1 MTFDD
6 LKPFLN
12 SAIRHGL
19 TLLGGALMAKGAIT
33 SAGAES
39 VVEGLSG
46 LLVGVVGLAW
56 SQLHVGR
63 LAAAGKMLDAIPPS
77 AIETIAAIVAQLANA
92 LGAAHR
98 VGDIATASQL
108 GATMATL
115 VGSPAPAVYTPPVD
129 PSLATMAST
138 ADEETHQQDPMHIT
152 PLTQASIFTPPYA
165 PVSGAPA

>member
-98 VGDIATASQL
+98 VGDIAAASQL

-115 VGSPAPAVYTPPVD
+115 VGNPAPPVD

-138 ADEETHQQDPMHIT
+138 ADEEPHQQDPMRIT

>member
-1 MTFDD
+1 
-6 LKPFLN
+6 
-12 SAIRHGL
+12 
-19 TLLGGALMAKGAIT
+19 MAKGAIT

-56 SQLHVGR
+56 SQFHAGR

-77 AIETIAAIVAQLANA
+77 AIETIAAIVSQLAHA

-98 VGDIATASQL
+98 AGDIATASQL

-115 VGSPAPAVYTPPVD
+115 VGSPAPPVD
-129 PSLATMAST
+129 PSL
-138 ADEETHQQDPMHIT
+138 ETHQQDPMHITAQQQDPMHIT